1 VEIVPTL
8 HSVAITETDRDGQYE
23 FAAVPASDRYR
34 VVGVKS
40 VEGAE
45 PLVLVGLTDKLRA
58 GDRVTLNLSGNYPWT
73 RDATP

>member
-1 VEIVPTL
+1 
-8 HSVAITETDRDGQYE
+8 
-23 FAAVPASDRYR
+23 